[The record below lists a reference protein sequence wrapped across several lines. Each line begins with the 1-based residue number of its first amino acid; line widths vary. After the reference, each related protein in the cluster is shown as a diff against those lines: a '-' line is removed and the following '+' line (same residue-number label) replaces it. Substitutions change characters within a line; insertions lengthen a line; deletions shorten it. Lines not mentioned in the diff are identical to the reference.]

1 MFNTYFY
8 FEQNNTMF
16 QNELRQMNVPPQLSR
31 YAPQTYDAVWA
42 IALAM
47 RGAEEFWR
55 NISSEQPK
63 LDRFDYTRYDMAMEF
78 LHQFSQL
85 KFLGVSVR
93 LPFSL
98 IKFNLVNNI
107 YIHICRDLYLLMVL
121 IV

>member
-1 MFNTYFY
+1 
-8 FEQNNTMF
+8 MF
-16 QNELRQMNVPPQLSR
+16 QNELRQMNVPPHLSR

-55 NISSEQPK
+55 NISSDQPK

-85 KFLGVSVR
+85 NFLGVSVSDF
-93 LPFSL
+93 LCKN
-98 IKFNLVNNI
+98 KFK
-107 YIHICRDLYLLMVL
+107 
-121 IV
+121 